1 MTQNFDRTQGY
12 FEGSRQVHLPDV
24 YPPFLFREVH
34 ANHGV
39 VACEGSMFKSKF
51 ANALTTM
58 MIGSLGL
65 ASAENKLS
73 VAYAGD
79 AGHMD
84 DLIEWMCARYTRESL
99 VITRSLESQQLL
111 SGLGVPNELGA
122 DTAWTF
128 EPRPPD
134 YARSTLRK
142 AGWDEKTPILV
153 LCPIHPFVW
162 PVRASVAKYIAAAT
176 TGAYKDSQYRTVYF
190 FESGAEVDR
199 KFNHYVAGYAQAAK
213 AFLQRHKVF
222 PILVAM
228 ERLDAVACRAIEKE
242 IPGTPIFTSDDYDM
256 FELVSILRAC
266 SYMVS
271 SRYHGI
277 VTCMPAG
284 VVSAGVTMD
293 ERIRNLM
300 RERGHQHLLLNV
312 DDPDLGPKL
321 LDVMEKL
328 VREAESVRDS
338 IGRTVVSQ
346 SESHVAHGHFLRRR
360 SSQNVSGIPAAQ
372 GRAQLGRQ
380 FAAVSA
386 TLRKL
391 VEGYDSSAVSRH
403 SWPAASLNVPSV
415 CFACFTRA
423 ISDAMPNFLENTFAQ
438 LAAGSGRVVLREIR
452 GDEVRQRLRR
462 GTSRSGRGAYAP
474 IFAVPACSPVI
485 VVRLLAPNSIRWA
498 AIDLAL
504 MAEGLVVVP
513 LYSRQAPAELAT
525 MMKDCTPRCC
535 FASDACPRGSCDASL
550 ERRPEAAS
558 PRPVRRNSAK
568 ARIAHKELPI
578 FPIPAR
584 RRPRHHHLHLR
595 NLRRTQGRLPQHEKS
610 RPHAFLHHQLD
621 RSARQNHEP
630 DRVFQY
636 LLSISPH
643 PGSS

>member
-1 MTQNFDRTQGY
+1 MTDFLLVAWVSAMIELRCFAWKFGIGKRWTHGEKLRLLFAGYNGTRNTGSDVRVQETLRQIRHVLGAENVDFSVMTQNFDRTQGY

-134 YARSTLRK
+134 YARNTLRK
-142 AGWDEKTPILV
+142 AGWDEKTPIMV

-162 PVRASVAKYIAAAT
+162 PVRASLAKYIAAASPS
-176 TGAYKDSQYRTVYF
+176 AYKDSQDRTVYF

-199 KFNHYVAGYAQAAK
+199 KFDHYVAGYAQAAK

-266 SYMVS
+266 TYMVS

-300 RERGHQHLLLNV
+300 RERGHQHLLLDV

-328 VREAESVRDS
+328 VVEAGSIRDS
-338 IGRTVVSQ
+338 IGRTVVSNLKAM
-346 SESHVAHGHFLRRR
+346 SRMAIFFEDE
-360 SSQNVSGIPAAQ
+360 
-372 GRAQLGRQ
+372 
-380 FAAVSA
+380 
-386 TLRKL
+386 LRKTYPEFPLRKGVLSWEDNLPPFSDNLRML
-391 VEGYDSSAVSRH
+391 VEEYDSSPAV
-403 SWPAASLNVPSV
+403 
-415 CFACFTRA
+415 
-423 ISDAMPNFLENTFAQ
+423 
-438 LAAGSGRVVLREIR
+438 LAAGR
-452 GDEVRQRLRR
+452 
-462 GTSRSGRGAYAP
+462 
-474 IFAVPACSPVI
+474 
-485 VVRLLAPNSIRWA
+485 
-498 AIDLAL
+498 
-504 MAEGLVVVP
+504 
-513 LYSRQAPAELAT
+513 
-525 MMKDCTPRCC
+525 
-535 FASDACPRGSCDASL
+535 
-550 ERRPEAAS
+550 
-558 PRPVRRNSAK
+558 
-568 ARIAHKELPI
+568 
-578 FPIPAR
+578 
-584 RRPRHHHLHLR
+584 
-595 NLRRTQGRLPQHEKS
+595 
-610 RPHAFLHHQLD
+610 
-621 RSARQNHEP
+621 
-630 DRVFQY
+630 
-636 LLSISPH
+636 
-643 PGSS
+643 

>member
-1 MTQNFDRTQGY
+1 MTDFLLVAWVSAMIEFRRISWMFGIGKRWTPGEKLKLLFAGYNGTRNTGSDVRVQESLRQLRHVLGAENVDFSVMTQNFDRTQGY
-12 FEGSRQVHLPDV
+12 FEGSHQVHLPDV

-84 DLIEWMCARYTRESL
+84 DLIEWMCARFTRESL

-128 EPRPPD
+128 EPRPPE
-134 YARSTLRK
+134 YARNTLRK

-162 PVRASVAKYIAAAT
+162 PVRASIAKYIARAT
-176 TGAYKDSQYRTVYF
+176 TGAYRDSQYRTVYF
-190 FESGAEVDR
+190 FESGGEVDR

-266 SYMVS
+266 TYMVS

-321 LDVMEKL
+321 LDIMEKL
-328 VREAESVRDS
+328 VVEADSIRDS
-338 IGRTVVSQ
+338 IGRTVVSNLKAM
-346 SESHVAHGHFLRRR
+346 SRMAIFFEDELRKTYPEFPLRKGVL
-360 SSQNVSGIPAAQ
+360 SWEDNLPPFSDN
-372 GRAQLGRQ
+372 
-380 FAAVSA
+380 
-386 TLRKL
+386 LRKL
-391 VEGYDSSAVSRH
+391 VEEYDSSPAV
-403 SWPAASLNVPSV
+403 
-415 CFACFTRA
+415 
-423 ISDAMPNFLENTFAQ
+423 
-438 LAAGSGRVVLREIR
+438 LAVGR
-452 GDEVRQRLRR
+452 
-462 GTSRSGRGAYAP
+462 
-474 IFAVPACSPVI
+474 
-485 VVRLLAPNSIRWA
+485 
-498 AIDLAL
+498 
-504 MAEGLVVVP
+504 
-513 LYSRQAPAELAT
+513 
-525 MMKDCTPRCC
+525 
-535 FASDACPRGSCDASL
+535 
-550 ERRPEAAS
+550 
-558 PRPVRRNSAK
+558 
-568 ARIAHKELPI
+568 
-578 FPIPAR
+578 
-584 RRPRHHHLHLR
+584 
-595 NLRRTQGRLPQHEKS
+595 
-610 RPHAFLHHQLD
+610 
-621 RSARQNHEP
+621 
-630 DRVFQY
+630 
-636 LLSISPH
+636 
-643 PGSS
+643 